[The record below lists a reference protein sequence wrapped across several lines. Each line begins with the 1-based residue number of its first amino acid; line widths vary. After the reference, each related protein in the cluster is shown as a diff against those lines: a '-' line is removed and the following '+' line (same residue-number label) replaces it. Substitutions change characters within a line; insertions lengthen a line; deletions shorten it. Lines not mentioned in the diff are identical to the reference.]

1 MYGVTSRSPHVNAEN
16 LLEFRFKSKSLP
28 LDSSG
33 FTVDNLIYSRFYKLS
48 EMKHPNLA
56 KYVSISKSSFNE
68 INLLIECSGFKLRHY
83 TEGSLHFL
91 DIAFQLLCALEYLHQ
106 HGIIAGSISRDS
118 IYLSIPVRFI
128 KQDNTAKLINFG
140 LYFMTGYGRLVDFP
154 PVPIHYA
161 APEMAAGIST
171 PAVLDIN
178 SLIFGHLEFCLE
190 SLLLTFIKG
199 IRG

>member
-1 MYGVTSRSPHVNAEN
+1 MYGVTSRSPHFNAEN
-16 LLEFRFKSKSLP
+16 LLEFRFKAKSLP

-33 FTVDNLIYSRFYKLS
+33 FTVDNLIYSRFYEVS
-48 EMKHPNLA
+48 ERQHPFLA

-68 INLLIECSGFKLRHY
+68 IKLLIESSGFKLRHF
-83 TEGSLHFL
+83 TKGQLQSL

-171 PAVLDIN
+171 PAVLDFN
-178 SLIFGHLEFCLE
+178 SPIFGHSEFC
-190 SLLLTFIKG
+190 
-199 IRG
+199 